1 MLGNLKEWE
10 TISRKANF
18 GDRLSS
24 TEKVKY
30 TLSLL
35 NKGGLDWM
43 SLIVVL
49 QNRYF
54 VCVWRSGG
62 TYPVHKSR
70 FSGRDFSWRHRTDQK
85 LPHWSWLMMHK
96 RVSKWEGFTFESD
109 LDMKQVLAAAR
120 ALTHLMHL
128 ITRWLQSH
136 VCTITC
142 TDGILLTSVRTF
154 FFSEREI
161 YILCFHSIPSYMYM
175 YVYAGGKSE
184 EPTCLRFVV
193 YFNLL
198 CIEALN
204 SKLSY
209 TSYLDCNLS
218 ALSIELVLEVLLDL
232 LGSA

>member
-1 MLGNLKEWE
+1 
-10 TISRKANF
+10 
-18 GDRLSS
+18 
-24 TEKVKY
+24 
-30 TLSLL
+30 
-35 NKGGLDWM
+35 
-43 SLIVVL
+43 
-49 QNRYF
+49 
-54 VCVWRSGG
+54 
-62 TYPVHKSR
+62 
-70 FSGRDFSWRHRTDQK
+70 
-85 LPHWSWLMMHK
+85 MMHK

-109 LDMKQVLAAAR
+109 LDIKQVVAAGR
-120 ALTHLMHL
+120 GLIHLMHL

-198 CIEALN
+198 CIEAFFFISIIILHILLRLQSSLKN
-204 SKLSY
+204 
-209 TSYLDCNLS
+209 NLS